1 MTDKPQSLEETI
13 DKPLSLEEDK
23 ELSAAL
29 DKASESMEQLPDDF
43 TFVTST
49 GAVIEAIE
57 PPDNIMQRVL
67 AQFPERDPPIV
78 TITQGSKTWKEP
90 NANDPDYVRKRRR
103 RMVLL
108 GEAVLK
114 VNMFKGMV
122 ILELPKDQSKY
133 EDDTE
138 WIEEYEAIGL
148 DVPGKEQKTA
158 RYLEWLRYRIL
169 PSAMDMEGLRKAG
182 SRLEGISEEDI
193 EAAAAKFLP
202 SSGRDAD
209 SGVDS
214 GA

>member
-1 MTDKPQSLEETI
+1 VTDKPQSLEETT

-114 VNMFKGMV
+114 VNMFRGMV
-122 ILELPKDQSKY
+122 ILELPKDQPKY

-182 SRLEGISEEDI
+182 NRLEGIKEEDV
-193 EAAAAKFLP
+193 EAAMATFLP
-202 SSGRDAD
+202 PSGRDAD

>member
-1 MTDKPQSLEETI
+1 MTDKPQSLEETT

-29 DKASESMEQLPDDF
+29 DKASENMEQLPDDF

-67 AQFPERDPPIV
+67 AQFPERDPPI
-78 TITQGSKTWKEP
+78 ITVVQGAKTWKEP
-90 NANDPDYVRKRRR
+90 NANDPDYIRKRRR

-114 VNMFKGMV
+114 VNMFRGMV
-122 ILELPKDQSKY
+122 ILELPKDQPKY

-148 DVPGKEQKTA
+148 DVPDKKQKTA

-182 SRLEGISEEDI
+182 NRLEGIKEEDV
-193 EAAAAKFLP
+193 EAAMATFLP
-202 SSGRDAD
+202 SSGRDAN